1 MINDA
6 PLFKVA
12 AFNVALFDVTLLTL
26 HEKWSFPL
34 RIFSVN
40 MTKSAG
46 NCGFG
51 HIYWRNPQWKTSLY
65 CAVLILNYFH
75 VALFQYCTIW
85 CSTFFVLH
93 FYCCT
98 IWCCIILIL
107 NNLMLHYLLHYFNVL
122 LFFVA
127 LIFITLFH
135 IALFQNF
142 NFGCCTNS
150 MLQ

>member
-1 MINDA
+1 MKFSIKDFLSKYDQIRWKLRIWSHLLKKSSMEN
-6 PLFKVA
+6 F
-12 AFNVALFDVTLLTL
+12 TLLC
-26 HEKWSFPL
+26 
-34 RIFSVN
+34 SVN
-40 MTKSAG
+40 
-46 NCGFG
+46 
-51 HIYWRNPQWKTSLY
+51 LE
-65 CAVLILNYFH
+65 
-75 VALFQYCTIW
+75 LFSCCTIQYCTIW

-98 IWCCIILIL
+98 IWCRIILIL

-150 MLQ
+150 TFQLYVILMLQYLMLHISILCLSMLL